1 MARSLIL
8 AVLVV
13 AVIVVAEARPS
24 RNCRKCK
31 DETRDPVCGTD
42 GHTYNHECQL
52 ERLAC
57 FTGRDV
63 QVESVG
69 KCQKS
74 EIGGGGNN
82 PAEEEGS
89 DSEEEEGDDSEEEEE
104 EEPAPSSAAPP
115 SAPMATSKPPAP
127 TNLPTLP
134 PQPSSPQ
141 MGNPTPIT
149 TNKMPS
155 VSEQFPTVFVTEDF
169 LTDVSGTQPPAG
181 METRSSYTT
190 MAQATPCATSCPLI
204 DNMPVCGTDGITYTS
219 RCVLE
224 AEACMIRD
232 DTLQVAYEGPCL
244 VTLGLIQPSKT
255 PAVMP

>member
-1 MARSLIL
+1 MYPYC
-8 AVLVV
+8 
-13 AVIVVAEARPS
+13 VITE
-24 RNCRKCK
+24 NCRKCK
-31 DETRDPVCGTD
+31 DETRDPMCGTD
-42 GHTYNHECQL
+42 GLTYNHECQL

-57 FTGRDV
+57 ITGRNV

-74 EIGGGGNN
+74 EIGGGGHNL
-82 PAEEEGS
+82 AEEEDS
-89 DSEEEEGDDSEEEEE
+89 DSEEEEGHEGDDSSEEEEEE

-115 SAPMATSKPPAP
+115 PATMATSKPPAP

-141 MGNPTPIT
+141 MGNPTPTT

-181 METRSSYTT
+181 METRSPVSSTT
-190 MAQATPCATSCPLI
+190 MAQATPCTTSCPLI

-224 AEACMIRD
+224 AEACMVRD

-255 PAVMP
+255 PPNMP